1 MNRKIYSTEK
11 FKKGDTVWFC
21 NFELQPSGRVKNNI
35 RPQAVTVKSVSQDSV
50 EINKGDSY
58 GWWGIPST
66 FNIDHEEKSF
76 NFGNYGYNNSLGLHI
91 SFTKEEA
98 EKKYNE
104 MIKDAIESRYQNFKS
119 TENLLQRQLI

>member
-1 MNRKIYSTEK
+1 MNRKICSTKK

-21 NFELQPSGRVKNNI
+21 NFELQPSGRVKNNFK
-35 RPQAVTVKSVSQDSV
+35 PQAVTVKTVSQDWI

-66 FNIDHEEKSF
+66 FNIDYRENIL
-76 NFGNYGYNNSLGLHI
+76 NFGNYDYNNSLGVHI

-98 EKKYNE
+98 EDKYNE
-104 MIKDAIESRYQNFKS
+104 MIKDAIESRYQNFRRI
-119 TENLLQRQLI
+119 ENVLRRQLL

>member
-21 NFELQPSGRVKNNI
+21 NFELQPSGRVKNNFK
-35 RPQAVTVKSVSQDSV
+35 PQAVTVKSVSQDQV

-58 GWWGIPST
+58 GWWGIPSA
-66 FNIDHEEKSF
+66 FNIDYREYILG
-76 NFGNYGYNNSLGLHI
+76 FGNYDYNNSLGVHI

-98 EKKYNE
+98 EDKYNE
-104 MIKDAIESRYQNFKS
+104 MIKDAIESRYQNFRRI
-119 TENLLQRQLI
+119 EDILRRQLL